1 MEEESRNRLVE
12 NVKEW
17 IQIDNQLKK
26 IQKEARELRKN
37 KKTLS
42 LSLIE
47 IMKSHEIDC
56 LDIKEDKLIYSK
68 NKVKKPLS
76 KKHLMLSLLN
86 FFKKDKQK
94 AQEIQKY
101 IMESRE
107 EVIKESIKRKL

>member
-1 MEEESRNRLVE
+1 MEEESRNQLVE

-86 FFKKDKQK
+86 FSKKINRKHKKFKRILWKVEKK
-94 AQEIQKY
+94 
-101 IMESRE
+101 
-107 EVIKESIKRKL
+107 